1 MNELSERLKRSKDL
15 VICAYDAG
23 GAEFLSS
30 YLIANDIS
38 GSFLLSGPALQIFE
52 KKFENF
58 HEKLIT
64 TIPNSSETLLSAT
77 GGQTDFEF
85 ETMRRVLNKGR
96 EVVAILDHWFNYPDR
111 FVRNGE
117 RIIPSSILVFDH
129 EAEALAKGQFPGI
142 PIHRSR
148 NYYFEAIK
156 RDYNKLITQGFNL
169 ENKQDFLYLC
179 EPISRDEFNRKK
191 GFDEYSSL
199 EYFFEVLKSFNLQ
212 NSLITIRPHPSDP
225 DGKYESLIPEAFKNV
240 VIEHRATLVENLAK
254 SSVVVGC
261 NTMAMIVAL
270 ELGKTVLSAT
280 PPPAITVFPHQKITK
295 IQEWIPVINS

>member
-38 GSFLLSGPALQIFE
+38 GLFLLGGPALKIFE

-58 HEKLIT
+58 HEKLIS
-64 TIPNSSETLLSAT
+64 TIPDSSETLLSAT

-85 ETMRRVLNKGR
+85 ETMRGVLSHGG
-96 EVVAILDHWFNYPDR
+96 EVVAILDHWFNYLDR
-111 FVRNGE
+111 FVRNRE

-129 EAEALAKGQFPGI
+129 EAEVLAKEQFPGI
-142 PIHRSR
+142 PIYRSK

-156 RDYNKLITQGFNL
+156 KEYNNLIEQGFNL
-169 ENKQDFLYLC
+169 ENQQDFLYLC
-179 EPISRDEFNRKK
+179 EPISRDEFSRKK

-199 EYFFEVLKSFNLQ
+199 EYFFKILKGFNLQ
-212 NSLITIRPHPSDP
+212 NSRITIRPHPSDP
-225 DGKYESLIPEAFKNV
+225 YGKYESIIPVAFKNV
-240 VIEHRATLVENLAK
+240 VIEYKATLVENLAK

-280 PPPAITVFPHQKITK
+280 PPPAKTVFPHQKITK
-295 IQEWIPVINS
+295 IQEWIPITNS

>member
-1 MNELSERLKRSKDL
+1 MNELSEKLKRSKDL

-38 GSFLLSGPALQIFE
+38 GSFLLSGPALRIFE
-52 KKFENF
+52 KKFGYF
-58 HEKLIT
+58 DEKLIS

-85 ETMRRVLNKGR
+85 ETMREVLNHGG
-96 EVVAILDHWFNYPDR
+96 EVIAILDHWFNYPDR

-129 EAEALAKGQFPGI
+129 EAEALAKEQFPGI
-142 PIHRSR
+142 PIHRSK

-156 RDYNKLITQGFNL
+156 KEYDNLIQQDFNL
-169 ENKQDFLYLC
+169 EIQQDFLYLC

-199 EYFFEVLKSFNLQ
+199 EYFFKVLKSFNLQ
-212 NSLITIRPHPSDP
+212 NSRITIRPHPSDP
-225 DGKYESLIPEAFKNV
+225 DGKYESIIPEAFNNV
-240 VIEHRATLVENLAK
+240 VIEYKATLVENLAK

-280 PPPAITVFPHQKITK
+280 PPPATTVFTHKNITPMCD
-295 IQEWIPVINS
+295 WNP